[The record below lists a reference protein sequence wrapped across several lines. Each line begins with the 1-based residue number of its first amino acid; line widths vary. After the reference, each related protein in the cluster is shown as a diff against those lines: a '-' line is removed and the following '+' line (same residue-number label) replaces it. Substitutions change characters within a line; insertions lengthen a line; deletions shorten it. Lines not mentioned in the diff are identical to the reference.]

1 MRYFQSFRCDI
12 LILAGLHSAHVKHSD
27 SIHQALIGRK
37 SFKANYIKVSGVGH
51 VLLEAPEKSSEA
63 ILLFCQGL
71 GMVPAVLGGGR
82 RRAVSRG
89 VSMSE
94 ADTPNI
100 SRLSLSE

>member
-1 MRYFQSFRCDI
+1 M
-12 LILAGLHSAHVKHSD
+12 KHSD

-51 VLLEAPEKSSEA
+51 VLLEAPEKASEA

-82 RRAVSRG
+82 RRGVSR

-94 ADTPNI
+94 ADIPNI